1 MSLTEETGFD
11 PATRRLCPDGTCTG
25 VLDETGWCVECRRT
39 FVNAPTVA
47 AQAPELD
54 APEVGGQVVF
64 PAEAEDAAG
73 VTSLDP
79 NRRLCPDGAC
89 TGLLDAEGRCSE
101 CGRNAAQTEGA

>member
-11 PATRRLCPDGTCTG
+11 PATRRLCPDGACTG

-47 AQAPELD
+47 VLAPDLEEPAL
-54 APEVGGQVVF
+54 GGHVVF
-64 PAEAEDAAG
+64 AADAEDAADL
-73 VTSLDP
+73 TALDP

-89 TGLLDAEGRCSE
+89 TGLLNADGRCSE
-101 CGRNAAQTEGA
+101 CGRTAAETEGV